1 MSISRRAII
10 KNAAIAGLVTMT
22 GLPKL
27 LLAAW
32 PENAFKAKSME
43 DAMKALMG
51 TTESAAGDIVIKAP
65 EIAENGAV
73 VPISVTSKIA
83 NTESITVIVPNNPS
97 PLVARFD
104 LTDSEPFVSVRIKM
118 AKTSDVVALV
128 ESGGQ
133 LYKGTKE
140 VKVTIGGCGG

>member
-1 MSISRRAII
+1 MSITRRAVI
-10 KNAAIAGLVTMT
+10 KNAVVAGLVTMA

-32 PENAFKAKSME
+32 PESAFKAKSMD
-43 DAMKALMG
+43 DAMNALMG

-83 NTESITVIVPNNPS
+83 NTESISIIVPNNPQ
-97 PLVARFD
+97 PLVASFD
-104 LTDSEPFVSVRIKM
+104 LADSEPFVSVRIKM
-118 AKTSDVVALV
+118 AKTSNIVALV
-128 ESGGQ
+128 KSDGQ

>member
-1 MSISRRAII
+1 MSITRRAVI
-10 KNAAIAGLVTMT
+10 KNAVVGGLATLA

-32 PENAFKAKSME
+32 PEKAFKAKSMD
-43 DAMKALMG
+43 DALNALLG

-83 NTESITVIVPNNPS
+83 NTESISIIVPDNPQ
-97 PLVARFD
+97 PLVASFD
-104 LTDSEPFVSVRIKM
+104 LTDSEPYVSVRIKM
-118 AKTSDVVALV
+118 AKTSHVVALV
-128 ESGGQ
+128 KSGGQ
-133 LYKGTKE
+133 LYKGSKE